1 MHVTRTGTGVPS
13 RTMLSTAPGLLRYP
27 LTLLSLLL
35 VLLVHLQIASPLSL
49 GQQWH
54 ALFDASSQDF
64 TLLQFRDSALPRVV
78 MGLLVGA
85 ALGLS
90 GSLLQQLTQNRL
102 VSPMTIGSASG
113 AWLGLVCATLIAPT
127 LAADHGEWA
136 ALLGAMAAV
145 GIVLLIAGRSGIAG
159 LPIVLAGMAM
169 NLLLGALASGLV
181 LLNDQ
186 YARNLFLWGAGDLAQ
201 MDWQWVIWLLPK
213 LAVGLLVLAFA
224 QRPLTLL
231 RLGSEGAQ
239 ARGMNLW
246 PVMLMLFLA
255 SLWLTSVSITAVGLI
270 GFIGLLTPNL
280 ARLFGAR
287 TAFDELL
294 YSTLL
299 GAVLLLTTDALA
311 VLASQWTIN
320 LIPSGA
326 AAALIGAP
334 ALLWLSRRKMSAE
347 DQRGLTLPGNS
358 DRRITT
364 SGWVLILGIAL
375 VIALLTLCLAPGA
388 QGWQLNWPSSLV
400 WSFRWPRTLTAASAG
415 FGLAIAGAIL
425 QRLLRNPLASPDI
438 LGLSAGATLA
448 LLISAFVMGGT
459 IQTAG
464 GPLAAFAGSMLVLA
478 VLLLF
483 GRRHQYAPGMLALV
497 GISLMALLDAILQFA
512 LAKGTADS
520 FAIMGWLAGS
530 TYRVSASQSVG
541 LCVGVL
547 LIGGV
552 SLLFHR
558 GLSLISIGDGVAL
571 GRGLNLTRLRI
582 VLLVLVSLMCAL
594 VTSVMGPVAFL
605 GLLAPHIAAIL
616 GARKVLPQLLLA
628 ATLGSVLM
636 LVADWIGR
644 VMIYPLQMPVGIVA
658 SVLCGVYFIILLARQ
673 RGV

>member
-1 MHVTRTGTGVPS
+1 MHVTRTGTAYSS
-13 RTMLSTAPGLLRYP
+13 RDKTSYLAGSWRYP
-27 LTLLSLLL
+27 LTLIALLL
-35 VLLVHLQIASPLSL
+35 MILIHLQIGSSLSIT
-49 GQQWH
+49 QQWQ
-54 ALFDASSQDF
+54 ALFDTTNLEFAF
-64 TLLQFRDSALPRVV
+64 LQFHDAALPRVV
-78 MGLLVGA
+78 MAILVGA

-113 AWLGLVCATLIAPT
+113 AWLGLVCATLIAPE
-127 LAADHGEWA
+127 LAAEHGEWP

-145 GIVLLIAGRSGIAG
+145 CIVLVIAGRAGIAG

-181 LLNDQ
+181 MLNDQ

-201 MDWQWVIWLLPK
+201 MDWHWVIWLLPK
-213 LAVGLLVLAFA
+213 LAVGVLILAFA

-231 RLGSEGAQ
+231 RLGGEGAQ
-239 ARGMNLW
+239 ARGMSLW
-246 PVMLMLFLA
+246 PVMLALFLA

-280 ARLFGAR
+280 AKLFGAR

-294 YSTLL
+294 YSTVL
-299 GAVLLLTTDALA
+299 GALLLLATDALA
-311 VLASQWTIN
+311 VLASQWTVN
-320 LIPSGA
+320 LVPSGA

-334 ALLWLSRRKMSAE
+334 ALLWLSRRRLSAE
-347 DQRGLTLPGNS
+347 DQRGLTLPGKI
-358 DRRITT
+358 DRRITPL
-364 SGWVLILGIAL
+364 GWLLIAGATLLI
-375 VIALLTLCLAPGA
+375 ILLTLSFAPSA
-388 QGWQLNWPSSLV
+388 HGWTLQWPSSLV
-400 WSFRWPRTLTAASAG
+400 WSLRWPRTLTAASAG
-415 FGLAIAGAIL
+415 FGLAIAGVIL

-448 LLISAFVMGGT
+448 LLMSAFVMGGT

-497 GISLMALLDAILQFA
+497 GISLMALLDAVLQFA

-530 TYRVSASQSVG
+530 TYRVSSSQAIW
-541 LCVGVL
+541 LCAGVL
-547 LIGGV
+547 IIGST

-571 GRGLNLTRLRI
+571 GRGLSLTRLRI
-582 VLLVLVSLMCAL
+582 VLLVLVSLLCAL

-628 ATLGSVLM
+628 ATLGSVVM

-644 VMIYPLQMPVGIVA
+644 VMIYPLQMPVGIMA
-658 SVLCGVYFIILLARQ
+658 SVLCGIYFICLLAKQ
-673 RGV
+673 RCE